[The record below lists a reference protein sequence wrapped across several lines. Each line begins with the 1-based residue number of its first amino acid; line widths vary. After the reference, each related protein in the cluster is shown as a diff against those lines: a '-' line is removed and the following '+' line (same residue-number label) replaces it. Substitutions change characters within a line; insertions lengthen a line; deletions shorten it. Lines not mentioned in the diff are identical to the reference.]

1 MAHLH
6 VFPGWTQDDSY
17 RIRRSGRTERGVRAY
32 SPAWSEL
39 PTRNWVSGVEWD
51 KRGHNSGMTPVN
63 RKAGTGER
71 TREPPGG
78 NAWYLYSPVGFRH
91 HWFERQISWCLSGG
105 RSLWKNAPAGPGL
118 FALVLSFRYAYR
130 YVICLS
136 SLRSPQTH
144 DRTEWANER
153 GSGKPSERTVSTF
166 APGPSWTNNKRLPLT
181 WLNSSRI
188 SPCFFW
194 TGLMSWIW
202 IMRLISARN
211 SMRMRNAFTEACQRA
226 WMSSRTVRNVSVL
239 GITGVIPASP

>member
-1 MAHLH
+1 MVLLH

-71 TREPPGG
+71 TREPSGG

-105 RSLWKNAPAGPGL
+105 RSLWKNGSAA
-118 FALVLSFRYAYR
+118 SFFR
-130 YVICLS
+130 
-136 SLRSPQTH
+136 P
-144 DRTEWANER
+144 
-153 GSGKPSERTVSTF
+153 F
-166 APGPSWTNNKRLPLT
+166 LT
-181 WLNSSRI
+181 WVPSLYLVIREQVTPAAASRQER
-188 SPCFFW
+188 SDRV
-194 TGLMSWIW
+194 SEEA
-202 IMRLISARN
+202 SYHRN
-211 SMRMRNAFTEACQRA
+211 SHFLPYA
-226 WMSSRTVRNVSVL
+226 L
-239 GITGVIPASP
+239 